1 MKLLKERILQDGK
14 CFEGGILKVD
24 SFINHQMDP
33 TLMKAIAV
41 EFVRRFASERFNKV
55 MTIEASGIAP
65 AIMVGFLLD
74 LPVIFAKKK
83 KPKTMEHMLSA
94 RVFSFTKEREYDIC
108 LSRDFLTPGDRV
120 LFIDDF
126 LANGNAALGAIE
138 LIDQDVYKRQHLYST
153 RTAGKFSAVAGIR
166 LFETGY
172 PASGT
177 TFGKAGSAS
186 RYGKLFVIALC
197 LHTFPVQQQRVILF
211 ICIFARRDQNRKL
224 IKQRPMK
231 PLFIQYAKC
240 GTCIKARKWLEAH
253 NIAFDTR
260 DIITQNPTEPE
271 LGSWLRDSSLP
282 VQKFFNTSGLK
293 YKELN
298 LKDKV
303 KTTPEDQLLALLA
316 SDGKLVKRPVLVLSD
331 RVLVGFKEEEW
342 AKTLL

>member
-83 KPKTMEHMLSA
+83 KPKTMEYMLSA

-138 LIDQDVYKRQHLYST
+138 LIDQ
-153 RTAGKFSAVAGIR
+153 AGAQLAGMGFII
-166 LFETGY
+166 E
-172 PASGT
+172 
-177 TFGKAGSAS
+177 KA
-186 RYGKLFVIALC
+186 F
-197 LHTFPVQQQRVILF
+197 QQGGGI
-211 ICIFARRDQNRKL
+211 
-224 IKQRPMK
+224 
-231 PLFIQYAKC
+231 
-240 GTCIKARKWLEAH
+240 
-253 NIAFDTR
+253 
-260 DIITQNPTEPE
+260 
-271 LGSWLRDSSLP
+271 LRDRGIHIESLAMIDSLD
-282 VQKFFNTSGLK
+282 NCRIHIR
-293 YKELN
+293 
-298 LKDKV
+298 D
-303 KTTPEDQLLALLA
+303 
-316 SDGKLVKRPVLVLSD
+316 
-331 RVLVGFKEEEW
+331 
-342 AKTLL
+342 